1 MSEINGIS
9 ATLIENY
16 INFNSKD
23 KITTDDMF
31 KQLSIA
37 MGGDGSKITKDQLN
51 NYIEDAESGSNKISD
66 SQLNALKEIQSNWDT
81 ISGGKDSITASD
93 MKDYSKLLLSAVFN
107 DNTSSSSSSSASS
120 SAETSKIDTTSTS
133 SATTKT
139 SPTDQVYSYL
149 IQSAGLSSSSEIS
162 KTDLTNYLNDLLK
175 GTKDTNDDANSN
187 TIDLLTILIAN
198 YDNSGAVNFQV

>member
-16 INFNSKD
+16 INFKSKD
-23 KITTDDMF
+23 KITTEDMF

-51 NYIEDAESGSNKISD
+51 NYIDDAESGSTKISD
-66 SQLNALKEIQSNWDT
+66 SQLNALKELQSNWDT

-93 MKDYSKLLLSAVFN
+93 MKDYSKLLFSAVFN

-120 SAETSKIDTTSTS
+120 SAQESKTDTNSIS
-133 SATTKT
+133 TTKT
-139 SPTDQVYSYL
+139 SPTDEVYSYL
-149 IQSAGLSSSSEIS
+149 IESAGLSSSSEIS
-162 KTDLTNYLNDLLK
+162 KSDLTNYLNNLLK

-198 YDNSGAVNFQV
+198 YDNSGAVNFQA